1 MAWRKAPYSPHLLA
15 TPLGAS
21 PLTFSTIA
29 AATPA
34 RESQRVPRGTQLAA
48 KEPRQKRKTE
58 YILYFMQVDLGV
70 FLWRERFLVWRRP
83 VCRAQLHLGES
94 AWVACQPPAN
104 PLEFGNLVHP
114 ARMVLKTSLADDE
127 SREKRAAKP
136 AVRRIRNVAGPSP
149 RMKKPRMR
157 ANSGFACGALNSV
170 SYSEAT
176 YLPVT

>member
-29 AATPA
+29 VATPA
-34 RESQRVPRGTQLAA
+34 RESQRVPRGYSTCIFVTS
-48 KEPRQKRKTE
+48 QKRKTE
-58 YILYFMQVDLGV
+58 YILYFTQVDWG
-70 FLWRERFLVWRRP
+70 LWRERFLVWRRP
-83 VCRAQLHLGES
+83 VCRAQLHLRES

-104 PLEFGNLVHP
+104 PPEFGNLVHS

-136 AVRRIRNVAGPSP
+136 AVHRIRNVADPSP

-157 ANSGFACGALNSV
+157 ANSRFACGALNCV

>member
-21 PLTFSTIA
+21 PLTVATIA

-34 RESQRVPRGTQLAA
+34 RESQRVPRGYSTCVFVTS
-48 KEPRQKRKTE
+48 QKRKTE
-58 YILYFMQVDLGV
+58 YILYFTQVDGGV
-70 FLWRERFLVWRRP
+70 FCGVNDFWFR
-83 VCRAQLHLGES
+83 ES

-104 PLEFGNLVHP
+104 PPEFGNLGHS

-136 AVRRIRNVAGPSP
+136 VVRRIRDVADPSP
-149 RMKKPRMR
+149 RTKKPRMR
-157 ANSGFACGALNSV
+157 ANSGFACGALNCV